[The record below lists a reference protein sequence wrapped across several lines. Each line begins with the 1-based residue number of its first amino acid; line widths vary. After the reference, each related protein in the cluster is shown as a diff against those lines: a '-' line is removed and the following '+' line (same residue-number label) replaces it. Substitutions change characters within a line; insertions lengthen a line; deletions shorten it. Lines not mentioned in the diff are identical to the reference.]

1 MASRIKRQQRLM
13 KASDDGAISLT
24 EELVDAL
31 DDLESKRLSFGDHH
45 MTVTVFADDEDK
57 LDAIAAEIRNIAAS
71 EGVTLV
77 SEAFAARA
85 HYFAQVPGNG
95 QMRSRKA
102 AITNVNFADLA
113 ALHRSPVAPA
123 TGAHGHLHAHAVVE
137 DEDPRPAAARLR
149 HEKG

>member
-1 MASRIKRQQRLM
+1 MFDELSLPIDMVVTHSFTPINNNIMASRIKRQQRLM

-45 MTVTVFADDEDK
+45 MTVTVFADDEDR

-77 SEAFAARA
+77 SEAFAART
-85 HYFAQVPGNG
+85 HYFG
-95 QMRSRKA
+95 
-102 AITNVNFADLA
+102 
-113 ALHRSPVAPA
+113 
-123 TGAHGHLHAHAVVE
+123 
-137 DEDPRPAAARLR
+137 
-149 HEKG
+149 